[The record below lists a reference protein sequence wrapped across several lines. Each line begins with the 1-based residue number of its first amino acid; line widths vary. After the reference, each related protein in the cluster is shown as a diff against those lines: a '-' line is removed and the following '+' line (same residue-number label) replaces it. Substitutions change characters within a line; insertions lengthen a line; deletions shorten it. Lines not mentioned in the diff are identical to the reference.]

1 MMESSGLLDHWHSVY
16 WTPPNR
22 CTVVRQEQPRTPILS
37 LSNLAGAFILFV
49 SGFFIS
55 ALAYVIELISSA
67 YQKKKN

>member
-37 LSNLAGAFILFV
+37 LANLVSAFILLLLGL
-49 SGFFIS
+49 SIS
-55 ALAYVIELISSA
+55 ALAYVIELISFKLK
-67 YQKKKN
+67 QRG

>member
-37 LSNLAGAFILFV
+37 LANLVSAFILLLLGL
-49 SGFFIS
+49 SIS
-55 ALAYVIELISSA
+55 ALAYVIELVSFKLK
-67 YQKKKN
+67 QRG